1 MGEPEALNTQ
11 PHSEQPK
18 PRKRISSIH
27 KSLRGI
33 CFLGSVCDT
42 YSSSENVLGETGRG
56 GNELEIDVQLC
67 YQQTERRNQ

>member
-1 MGEPEALNTQ
+1 VGEPEALNTQ
-11 PHSEQPK
+11 AHSEQPK

-27 KSLRGI
+27 TSLRGI
-33 CFLGSVCDT
+33 CFSGSVCDT
-42 YSSSENVLGETGRG
+42 YSSSDVLGGDRQGG